1 MLLSGIVWWH
11 DRPRVSVW
19 WSSEW
24 GEAGESAAPSRAPVP
39 VPPPRSPPRDAQSSP
54 VRPQRDIVV
63 EIGVRENNIVKESA
77 ISVLVEQE
85 DDQDEEQKLTA
96 PLS

>member
-24 GEAGESAAPSRAPVP
+24 GEAGESAAPSRAPLA
-39 VPPPRSPPRDAQSSP
+39 PPRSPPRDAQSSP

>member
-24 GEAGESAAPSRAPVP
+24 GEAGESAAPSRAPLA
-39 VPPPRSPPRDAQSSP
+39 PPRSPPRDAQSSP
-54 VRPQRDIVV
+54 VRPQRDIVI
-63 EIGVRENNIVKESA
+63 EIGARENNIVKESA
-77 ISVLVEQE
+77 ILVLVEQE